1 MSTDRMPTWVETARI
16 ASTLVTT
23 RDKEWAGIPIPL
35 PGHNLSI
42 AEGHPWRDRLLS
54 LNACINPP
62 EPGDSGVSLINQWW
76 SRRLRVTVAIVE
88 IDGTRRIVPLSAVDY
103 AERVE
108 KLLQTLG
115 VATNA
120 WMLDTELTAVDKL
133 AELIPV
139 HLFEA
144 YVTTGMFIETS
155 KRSGLTYIFRRC
167 KPTVVVRALDAGT
180 RVLCALCLHPVAYY
194 EGSHAGGMCPTDDVI
209 AHLLL
214 MRADEPMFWRRA
226 NQHQPDRPEAAI

>member
-1 MSTDRMPTWVETARI
+1 MSVDKLPTWSEVARA
-16 ASTLVTT
+16 ASHLVTT
-23 RDKEWAGIPIPL
+23 RDKEWSGLPIPL

-42 AEGHPWRDRLLS
+42 AEGHPWRDRMLK
-54 LNACINPP
+54 LNEAINPP
-62 EPGDSGVSLINQWW
+62 EPADAGIRLINKWW
-76 SRRLRVTVAIVE
+76 SPRLRVTVAIVE
-88 IDGTRRIVPLSAVDY
+88 VDGSRRAVPMTSVDY
-103 AERVE
+103 SERINF
-108 KLLQTLG
+108 LLQTLM
-115 VATNA
+115 VAKDA
-120 WMLDTELTAVDKL
+120 WMLDTELTAVEKL
-133 AELIPV
+133 AELLPS

-144 YVTTGMFIETS
+144 YVTTGTFIETS

-167 KPTVVVRALDAGT
+167 KPTVAVRARDTGM